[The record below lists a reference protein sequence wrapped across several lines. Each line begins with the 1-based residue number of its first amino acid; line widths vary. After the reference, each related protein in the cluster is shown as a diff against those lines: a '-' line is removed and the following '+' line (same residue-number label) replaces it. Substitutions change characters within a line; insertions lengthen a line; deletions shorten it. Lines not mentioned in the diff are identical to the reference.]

1 MTIKRIK
8 NICIAL
14 CLILLLG
21 AVSVVP
27 AQAASLSVSV
37 GQSRVSVGNEFSV
50 TIRVSDDV
58 AAWTYQV
65 TYSSNLTLVSGKTM
79 PDGSDDEGSPHI
91 NTLLFRANSEG
102 TGTITASCTN
112 GLSDGNRDYSSSDS
126 ASVTIISASSDDG
139 GEPPYHGGGGG
150 SGGGTTAPSKS
161 SNNALASLTVSAGE
175 LAPAFDP
182 TITDYT
188 LSLPLRTN
196 QITFTATPSDSK
208 ATVQGDGEVALRG
221 GENKVAVVVTAEDGS
236 AKTYN
241 ITVKVAREPTVFF
254 SLNGES
260 LGVMQDTDGVTPPA
274 GFSPTTVPYSGEE
287 LPAWTNA
294 AGQMLLY
301 LVNQDTL
308 AAGFY
313 LYDEAEGVQ
322 SPYLPI
328 VCGATTYVYTGVPAE
343 KESIPGLTLCD
354 VEAFGHILKGWKY
367 RDASLQDFCVLYLMD
382 AGGNYGCHTYDSQ
395 SGTLQRFSGA
405 VFTDDGRTMRVPMLY
420 VYIAGGAAA
429 VLLLLVIILAAVC
442 ISRGKKLR
450 LPATEVPVEA
460 PAAPGEQPP
469 AETPAAE
476 EMPTPGEPEQPA
488 EEAPSQPE
496 PQRPEENSPA
506 EPGDEPAVPED
517 EPTPEDPAEEAAAEP
532 AEKPEPA
539 DSPAEETP
547 QPPAPEQSLEDTL
560 RRLPLDK
567 LLRDIHDL

>member
-1 MTIKRIK
+1 MK
-8 NICIAL
+8 NLKKIFIICTVVFA
-14 CLILLLG
+14 LLLCMTQ
-21 AVSVVP
+21 SVF
-27 AQAASLSVSV
+27 AAGISVTA
-37 GQSRVSVGNEFSV
+37 GQSSVKVGNTVAF
-50 TIRVSDDV
+50 TITVPSNTQ
-58 AAWTYQV
+58 AWTYQV
-65 TYSSNLTLVSGKTM
+65 AWSDNLTYVSGDTEPM
-79 PDGSDDEGSPHI
+79 GFEGNSTRNQLI
-91 NTLLFRANSEG
+91 FKANGEG
-102 TGTITASCTN
+102 TGKVWIAGGSYSIDRQPYDASGSATV
-112 GLSDGNRDYSSSDS
+112 SIVS
-126 ASVTIISASSDDG
+126 ASQPSQGYDHGDFDDD
-139 GEPPYHGGGGG
+139 PP
-150 SGGGTTAPSKS
+150 TPSKS

-196 QITFTATPSDSK
+196 KITFTATPSDSK

-328 VCGATTYVYTGVPAE
+328 VCGSTTYVYTGVPAE

-532 AEKPEPA
+532 TEKPEPA

>member
-1 MTIKRIK
+1 MTKYRCTMK
-8 NICIAL
+8 NLKKIFIICTVVFA
-14 CLILLLG
+14 LLLCMTQ
-21 AVSVVP
+21 SVF
-27 AQAASLSVSV
+27 AASISVTA
-37 GQSRVSVGNEFSV
+37 GQSSVKVGNTVAF
-50 TIRVSDDV
+50 TITVPPNTQ
-58 AAWTYQV
+58 AWTYQV
-65 TYSSNLTLVSGKTM
+65 AWSDNLTYVSGDTEPM
-79 PDGSDDEGSPHI
+79 GFEGNSTRNQLI
-91 NTLLFRANSEG
+91 FKANGEG
-102 TGTITASCTN
+102 TGKVWIAGGSYSIDRQPYDASGSATV
-112 GLSDGNRDYSSSDS
+112 SIVS
-126 ASVTIISASSDDG
+126 ASQPSQGYDHGDFDDD
-139 GEPPYHGGGGG
+139 PP
-150 SGGGTTAPSKS
+150 TPSKS

-196 QITFTATPSDSK
+196 KITFTATPSDSK

-328 VCGATTYVYTGVPAE
+328 VYGATTYVYTGVPAE

-367 RDASLQDFCVLYLMD
+367 EDASLQDFCVLYLMD

-476 EMPTPGEPEQPA
+476 EMPTPEEPEQPA

-496 PQRPEENSPA
+496 PQQPEENSPA
-506 EPGDEPAVPED
+506 EPEDEPSVPED
-517 EPTPEDPAEEAAAEP
+517 EPTSEEPAEKAVAEPTEKPESAVSPAEEA
-532 AEKPEPA
+532 
-539 DSPAEETP
+539 P

-560 RRLPLDK
+560 RRLPLED

>member
-1 MTIKRIK
+1 MK
-8 NICIAL
+8 NLKKIFIICTVVFA
-14 CLILLLG
+14 LLLCMTQ
-21 AVSVVP
+21 SVF
-27 AQAASLSVSV
+27 AAGISVTA
-37 GQSRVSVGNEFSV
+37 GQSSVKVGNTVAF
-50 TIRVSDDV
+50 TITVPPNTQ
-58 AAWTYQV
+58 AWTYQV
-65 TYSSNLTLVSGKTM
+65 AWSDNLTYVSGDTEPM
-79 PDGSDDEGSPHI
+79 GFEGNSTRNQLI
-91 NTLLFRANSEG
+91 FKANREG
-102 TGTITASCTN
+102 TGKVWIAGGSYSIDRQPYDASGSATV
-112 GLSDGNRDYSSSDS
+112 SIVS
-126 ASVTIISASSDDG
+126 ASQPSQGYDHGDFDDD
-139 GEPPYHGGGGG
+139 PP
-150 SGGGTTAPSKS
+150 TPSKS

-196 QITFTATPSDSK
+196 KITFTATPSDSK

-328 VCGATTYVYTGVPAE
+328 VYGATTYVYTGVPAE

-367 RDASLQDFCVLYLMD
+367 EDASLQDFCVLYLMD

-450 LPATEVPVEA
+450 LPATEVPAEA

-476 EMPTPGEPEQPA
+476 EMPTPEEPEQPA

-496 PQRPEENSPA
+496 PQQPEENSPA
-506 EPGDEPAVPED
+506 EPEDEPSVPED
-517 EPTPEDPAEEAAAEP
+517 EPTSEEPAEKAAAEPTEKPESAVSPAEEA
-532 AEKPEPA
+532 
-539 DSPAEETP
+539 P

-560 RRLPLDK
+560 RRLPLED

>member
-1 MTIKRIK
+1 MKLLKK
-8 NICIAL
+8 NLVSLAL
-14 CLILLLG
+14 LCAMLFSLLQ
-21 AVSVVP
+21 VSY
-27 AQAASLSVSV
+27 AAGMSVSAGQSTVSV
-37 GQSRVSVGNEFSV
+37 GRTVAF
-50 TIRVSDDV
+50 TITVPAGSE
-58 AAWTYQV
+58 AWTYSV
-65 TYSSNLTLVSGKTM
+65 AYSANLTLESGDLAPMGFTG
-79 PDGSDDEGSPHI
+79 D
-91 NTLLFRANSEG
+91 NRTNQLVFRANDTG
-102 TGTITASCTN
+102 TGSVWISAGSYCVSGEYYDAS
-112 GLSDGNRDYSSSDS
+112 GS
-126 ASVTIISASSDDG
+126 ASVSIVSASEPDDS
-139 GEPPYHGGGGG
+139 EPDY
-150 SGGGTTAPSKS
+150 TPSTPGKS

-175 LAPAFDP
+175 LTPAFDP

-196 QITFTATPSDSK
+196 KITFTATPSDSK

-367 RDASLQDFCVLYLMD
+367 EDASLQDFCVLYLMD

-476 EMPTPGEPEQPA
+476 EMPTPEEPEQPA

-496 PQRPEENSPA
+496 PQQPEENSPA
-506 EPGDEPAVPED
+506 EPEDEPSVPED
-517 EPTPEDPAEEAAAEP
+517 EPTSEEPAEKAAAEPTEKPESAVSPAEEA
-532 AEKPEPA
+532 
-539 DSPAEETP
+539 P

-560 RRLPLDK
+560 RRLPLED

>member
-1 MTIKRIK
+1 MTKYRCTMK
-8 NICIAL
+8 NLKKIFIICTVVFA
-14 CLILLLG
+14 LLLCMTQ
-21 AVSVVP
+21 SVF
-27 AQAASLSVSV
+27 AASISVTA
-37 GQSRVSVGNEFSV
+37 GQSSVKVGNTVAF
-50 TIRVSDDV
+50 TITVPSNTQ
-58 AAWTYQV
+58 AWTYQV
-65 TYSSNLTLVSGKTM
+65 AWSDNLTYVSGDTEPM
-79 PDGSDDEGSPHI
+79 GFEGNSTRNQLI
-91 NTLLFRANSEG
+91 FKANREG
-102 TGTITASCTN
+102 TGKVWIAGGSYSIDRQPYDASGSATV
-112 GLSDGNRDYSSSDS
+112 SIVS
-126 ASVTIISASSDDG
+126 ASQPSQGYDHGDFDDD
-139 GEPPYHGGGGG
+139 PP
-150 SGGGTTAPSKS
+150 TPSKS

-196 QITFTATPSDSK
+196 KITFTATPSDSK

-367 RDASLQDFCVLYLMD
+367 EDASLQDFCVLYLMD

-476 EMPTPGEPEQPA
+476 EMPTPEEPEQPA

-496 PQRPEENSPA
+496 PQQPEENSPA
-506 EPGDEPAVPED
+506 EPEDEPSVPED
-517 EPTPEDPAEEAAAEP
+517 EPTSEEPAEKAAAEP
-532 AEKPEPA
+532 TEKPESA
-539 DSPAEETP
+539 VSPSEEAP

-560 RRLPLDK
+560 RRLPLED

>member
-1 MTIKRIK
+1 MK
-8 NICIAL
+8 NLKKIFIICTVVFA
-14 CLILLLG
+14 LLLCMTQ
-21 AVSVVP
+21 SVF
-27 AQAASLSVSV
+27 AASISVTA
-37 GQSRVSVGNEFSV
+37 GQSSVKVGNTVAF
-50 TIRVSDDV
+50 TITVPSNTQ
-58 AAWTYQV
+58 AWTYQV
-65 TYSSNLTLVSGKTM
+65 AWSDNLTYVSGDTEPM
-79 PDGSDDEGSPHI
+79 GFEGNSTRNQLI
-91 NTLLFRANSEG
+91 FKANGEG
-102 TGTITASCTN
+102 TGKVWIAGGSYSIDRQPYDASGSATV
-112 GLSDGNRDYSSSDS
+112 SIVS
-126 ASVTIISASSDDG
+126 ASQPSQGYDHGDFDDD
-139 GEPPYHGGGGG
+139 PP
-150 SGGGTTAPSKS
+150 TPSKS

-196 QITFTATPSDSK
+196 KITFTATPSDSK
-208 ATVQGDGEVALRG
+208 ATVQGDGEVALQG

-367 RDASLQDFCVLYLMD
+367 EDASLQDFCVLYLMD

-476 EMPTPGEPEQPA
+476 EMPTPEEPEQPA

-496 PQRPEENSPA
+496 PQQPEENSPA
-506 EPGDEPAVPED
+506 EPEDEPSVPED
-517 EPTPEDPAEEAAAEP
+517 EPTSEEPAEKAAAEPTEKPESAVSPAEEA
-532 AEKPEPA
+532 
-539 DSPAEETP
+539 P

-560 RRLPLDK
+560 RRLPLED

>member
-1 MTIKRIK
+1 MKKLKKIFI
-8 NICIAL
+8 ICTVVFA
-14 CLILLLG
+14 LLLCMTQ
-21 AVSVVP
+21 SVF
-27 AQAASLSVSV
+27 AASISVTA
-37 GQSRVSVGNEFSV
+37 GQSSVKVGNTVAF
-50 TIRVSDDV
+50 TITVPSNTQ
-58 AAWTYQV
+58 AWTYQV
-65 TYSSNLTLVSGKTM
+65 AWSDNLTYVSGDTEPM
-79 PDGSDDEGSPHI
+79 GFEGNSTRNQLI
-91 NTLLFRANSEG
+91 FKANGEG
-102 TGTITASCTN
+102 TGKVWIAGGSYSIDRQPYDASGSATV
-112 GLSDGNRDYSSSDS
+112 SIVS
-126 ASVTIISASSDDG
+126 ASQPSQGYDHGDFDDD
-139 GEPPYHGGGGG
+139 PP
-150 SGGGTTAPSKS
+150 TPSKS

-196 QITFTATPSDSK
+196 KITFTATPSDSK

-328 VCGATTYVYTGVPAE
+328 VYGATTYVYTGVPAE

-367 RDASLQDFCVLYLMD
+367 EDASLQDFCVLYLMD

-476 EMPTPGEPEQPA
+476 EMPTPEEPEQPA

-496 PQRPEENSPA
+496 PQQPEENSPA
-506 EPGDEPAVPED
+506 EPEDEPSVPED
-517 EPTPEDPAEEAAAEP
+517 EPTSEEPAEKAAAEPTEKPESAVSPAEEA
-532 AEKPEPA
+532 
-539 DSPAEETP
+539 P

-560 RRLPLDK
+560 RRLPLED

>member
-1 MTIKRIK
+1 MTKYRCTMK
-8 NICIAL
+8 NLKKIFIICTVVFA
-14 CLILLLG
+14 LLLCMTQ
-21 AVSVVP
+21 SVF
-27 AQAASLSVSV
+27 AASISVTA
-37 GQSRVSVGNEFSV
+37 GQSSVKVGNTVAF
-50 TIRVSDDV
+50 TITVPSNTQ
-58 AAWTYQV
+58 AWTYQV
-65 TYSSNLTLVSGKTM
+65 AWSDNLTYVSGDTEPM
-79 PDGSDDEGSPHI
+79 GFEGNSTRNQLI
-91 NTLLFRANSEG
+91 FKANGEG
-102 TGTITASCTN
+102 TGKVWIAGGSYSIDRQPYDASGSATV
-112 GLSDGNRDYSSSDS
+112 SIVS
-126 ASVTIISASSDDG
+126 ASQPSQGYDHGDFDDD
-139 GEPPYHGGGGG
+139 PP
-150 SGGGTTAPSKS
+150 TPSKS

-182 TITDYT
+182 AITDYT

-196 QITFTATPSDSK
+196 KITFTATPSDSK

-313 LYDEAEGVQ
+313 LYDEVEGVQ

-328 VCGATTYVYTGVPAE
+328 VYGATTYVYTGVPAE

-367 RDASLQDFCVLYLMD
+367 EDASLQDFCVLYLMD

-420 VYIAGGAAA
+420 VYIAGGSAA

-476 EMPTPGEPEQPA
+476 EMPTPEEPEQPA

-496 PQRPEENSPA
+496 PQQPEENSPA
-506 EPGDEPAVPED
+506 EPEDEPSVPED
-517 EPTPEDPAEEAAAEP
+517 EPTSEEPAEKAAAEPTEKPESAVSPAEEA
-532 AEKPEPA
+532 
-539 DSPAEETP
+539 P

-560 RRLPLDK
+560 RRLPLED

>member
-1 MTIKRIK
+1 MK
-8 NICIAL
+8 NLKKIFIICTVVFA
-14 CLILLLG
+14 LLLCMTQ
-21 AVSVVP
+21 SVF
-27 AQAASLSVSV
+27 AAGISVTA
-37 GQSRVSVGNEFSV
+37 GQSSVKVGNTVAF
-50 TIRVSDDV
+50 TITVPPNTQ
-58 AAWTYQV
+58 AWTYQV
-65 TYSSNLTLVSGKTM
+65 AWSDNLTYVSGDTEPM
-79 PDGSDDEGSPHI
+79 GFEGNSTRNQLI
-91 NTLLFRANSEG
+91 FKANGEG
-102 TGTITASCTN
+102 TGKVWIAGGSYSIDRQPYDASGSATV
-112 GLSDGNRDYSSSDS
+112 SIVS
-126 ASVTIISASSDDG
+126 ASQPSQGYDHGDFDDD
-139 GEPPYHGGGGG
+139 PP
-150 SGGGTTAPSKS
+150 TPSKS

-196 QITFTATPSDSK
+196 KITFTATPSDSK

-328 VCGATTYVYTGVPAE
+328 VYGATTYVYTGVPAE

-367 RDASLQDFCVLYLMD
+367 QDASLQDFCVLYLMD

-476 EMPTPGEPEQPA
+476 EMPTPEEPEQPA
-488 EEAPSQPE
+488 EEARSQPE

-532 AEKPEPA
+532 TEKPEPA

>member
-1 MTIKRIK
+1 MK
-8 NICIAL
+8 NLKKIFIICTVVFA
-14 CLILLLG
+14 LLLCMTQ
-21 AVSVVP
+21 SVF
-27 AQAASLSVSV
+27 AASISVTA
-37 GQSRVSVGNEFSV
+37 GQSSVKVGNTVAF
-50 TIRVSDDV
+50 TITVPSNTQ
-58 AAWTYQV
+58 AWTYQV
-65 TYSSNLTLVSGKTM
+65 AWSDNLTYVSGDTEPM
-79 PDGSDDEGSPHI
+79 GFEGNSTRNQLI
-91 NTLLFRANSEG
+91 FKANGEG
-102 TGTITASCTN
+102 TGKVWIAGGSYSIDRQPYDASGSATV
-112 GLSDGNRDYSSSDS
+112 SIVS
-126 ASVTIISASSDDG
+126 ASQPSQGYDHGDFDDD
-139 GEPPYHGGGGG
+139 PP
-150 SGGGTTAPSKS
+150 TPSKS

-175 LAPAFDP
+175 LTPAFDP

-196 QITFTATPSDSK
+196 KITFTATPSDSK

-313 LYDEAEGVQ
+313 LYDEAKGVQ

-328 VCGATTYVYTGVPAE
+328 VYGATTYVYTGVPAE

-367 RDASLQDFCVLYLMD
+367 EDASLQDFCVLYLMD

-450 LPATEVPVEA
+450 LPATEVPAEA

-476 EMPTPGEPEQPA
+476 EMPTPEEPEQPA

-496 PQRPEENSPA
+496 PQQPEENSPA
-506 EPGDEPAVPED
+506 EPEDEPSVPED
-517 EPTPEDPAEEAAAEP
+517 EPTSEEPAEKAAAEPTEKPESAVSPAEEA
-532 AEKPEPA
+532 
-539 DSPAEETP
+539 P

-560 RRLPLDK
+560 RRLPLED

>member
-1 MTIKRIK
+1 MK
-8 NICIAL
+8 NLKKIFIICTVVFA
-14 CLILLLG
+14 LLLCMTQ
-21 AVSVVP
+21 SVF
-27 AQAASLSVSV
+27 AASISVTA
-37 GQSRVSVGNEFSV
+37 GQSSVKVGNTVAF
-50 TIRVSDDV
+50 TITVPSNTQ
-58 AAWTYQV
+58 AWTYQV
-65 TYSSNLTLVSGKTM
+65 AWSDNLTYVSGDTEPM
-79 PDGSDDEGSPHI
+79 GFEGNSTRNQLI
-91 NTLLFRANSEG
+91 FKANGEG
-102 TGTITASCTN
+102 TGKVWIAGGSYSIDRQPYDASGSATV
-112 GLSDGNRDYSSSDS
+112 SIVS
-126 ASVTIISASSDDG
+126 ASQPSQGYDHGDFDDD
-139 GEPPYHGGGGG
+139 PP
-150 SGGGTTAPSKS
+150 TPSKS

-196 QITFTATPSDSK
+196 KITFTATPSDSK

-328 VCGATTYVYTGVPAE
+328 VYGATTYVYTGVPAE

-367 RDASLQDFCVLYLMD
+367 EDASLQDFCVLYLMD

-450 LPATEVPVEA
+450 LPGTEVPVEA

-476 EMPTPGEPEQPA
+476 EMPTPEEPEQPA

-496 PQRPEENSPA
+496 PQQPEENSPA
-506 EPGDEPAVPED
+506 EPEDEPSVPED
-517 EPTPEDPAEEAAAEP
+517 EPTSEEPAEKAAAEPTEKPESAVSPAEEA
-532 AEKPEPA
+532 
-539 DSPAEETP
+539 P

-560 RRLPLDK
+560 RRLPLED

>member
-1 MTIKRIK
+1 MKNVKRAVLGLVTV
-8 NICIAL
+8 CAMLL
-14 CLILLLG
+14 CMAQTCMAAGI
-21 AVSVVP
+21 SVT
-27 AQAASLSVSV
+27 AGQSTVSV
-37 GQSRVSVGNEFSV
+37 GRTV
-50 TIRVSDDV
+50 TITITVPSNAEVWLYNVD
-58 AAWTYQV
+58 
-65 TYSSNLTLVSGKTM
+65 YSSNLTWVSGQTTMVEGYSFDTKTRV
-79 PDGSDDEGSPHI
+79 
-91 NTLLFRANSEG
+91 NQLVFRANDTG
-102 TGTITASCTN
+102 TGTVRISEGSYAIDGTNYDAS
-112 GLSDGNRDYSSSDS
+112 GSVSVKIVS
-126 ASVTIISASSDDG
+126 ASTPDDS
-139 GEPPYHGGGGG
+139 EPDY
-150 SGGGTTAPSKS
+150 TPSTPGKS

-196 QITFTATPSDSK
+196 KITFTATPSDSK
-208 ATVQGDGEVALRG
+208 ATVQGDGEVALQG

-301 LVNQDTL
+301 LVNQNTL

-382 AGGNYGCHTYDSQ
+382 ADGNYGCHTYDSQ

-405 VFTDDGRTMRVPMLY
+405 VFTDDGRTMRVPILY

-532 AEKPEPA
+532 TEKPEPA

>member
-1 MTIKRIK
+1 MTQ
-8 NICIAL
+8 
-14 CLILLLG
+14 
-21 AVSVVP
+21 SVF
-27 AQAASLSVSV
+27 AAGISVTA
-37 GQSRVSVGNEFSV
+37 GQSSVKVGNTVAF
-50 TIRVSDDV
+50 TITVPSNTQ
-58 AAWTYQV
+58 AWTYQV
-65 TYSSNLTLVSGKTM
+65 AWSDNLTYISGDTEPM
-79 PDGSDDEGSPHI
+79 GFEGKNSTRNQLI
-91 NTLLFRANSEG
+91 FKANGEG
-102 TGTITASCTN
+102 TGKVWIAGGSYSIDLQPYDASGSATVTIV
-112 GLSDGNRDYSSSDS
+112 S
-126 ASVTIISASSDDG
+126 ASQPSQGYDHGDFDDD
-139 GEPPYHGGGGG
+139 PP
-150 SGGGTTAPSKS
+150 TPSKS

-182 TITDYT
+182 AITDYT

-367 RDASLQDFCVLYLMD
+367 EDASLQDFCVLYLMD

-420 VYIAGGAAA
+420 VYIAGGSAA

-450 LPATEVPVEA
+450 LPATEVPAEA

-496 PQRPEENSPA
+496 PQQPEDNSPA
-506 EPGDEPAVPED
+506 EPEEEPSVPED
-517 EPTPEDPAEEAAAEP
+517 EPTSEEPAEKAAAEPTDKPESAVSPAEEA
-532 AEKPEPA
+532 
-539 DSPAEETP
+539 P

-560 RRLPLDK
+560 RRLPLED

>member
-1 MTIKRIK
+1 MK
-8 NICIAL
+8 NLKKIFIICTVVFA
-14 CLILLLG
+14 LLLCMTQ
-21 AVSVVP
+21 SVF
-27 AQAASLSVSV
+27 AASISVTA
-37 GQSRVSVGNEFSV
+37 GQSSVKVGNTVAF
-50 TIRVSDDV
+50 TITVPSNTQ
-58 AAWTYQV
+58 AWTYQV
-65 TYSSNLTLVSGKTM
+65 AWSDNLTYVSGDTEPM
-79 PDGSDDEGSPHI
+79 GFEGNSTRNQLI
-91 NTLLFRANSEG
+91 FKANREG
-102 TGTITASCTN
+102 TGKVWIAGGSYSIDRQPYDASGSATV
-112 GLSDGNRDYSSSDS
+112 SIVS
-126 ASVTIISASSDDG
+126 ASQPSQGYDHGDFDDD
-139 GEPPYHGGGGG
+139 PP
-150 SGGGTTAPSKS
+150 TPSKS

-175 LAPAFDP
+175 LTPAFDP

-196 QITFTATPSDSK
+196 QITFTAAPSDSK
-208 ATVQGDGEVALRG
+208 ATVQGDGEVALQG

-328 VCGATTYVYTGVPAE
+328 VYGATTYVYTGVPAE

-367 RDASLQDFCVLYLMD
+367 EDASLQDFCVLYLMD

-496 PQRPEENSPA
+496 PQQPEENSPA
-506 EPGDEPAVPED
+506 EPEDEPSVPED
-517 EPTPEDPAEEAAAEP
+517 EPTSEEPAEKAAAEPTEKPESAVSPAEEA
-532 AEKPEPA
+532 
-539 DSPAEETP
+539 P

-560 RRLPLDK
+560 RRLPLED

>member
-1 MTIKRIK
+1 MK
-8 NICIAL
+8 NLKKIFIICTVVFA
-14 CLILLLG
+14 LLLCMTQ
-21 AVSVVP
+21 SVF
-27 AQAASLSVSV
+27 AAGISVTA
-37 GQSRVSVGNEFSV
+37 GQSSVKVGNTVAF
-50 TIRVSDDV
+50 TITVPPNTQ
-58 AAWTYQV
+58 AWTYQV
-65 TYSSNLTLVSGKTM
+65 AWSDNLTYVSGDTEPM
-79 PDGSDDEGSPHI
+79 GFEGNSTRNQLI
-91 NTLLFRANSEG
+91 FKANGEG
-102 TGTITASCTN
+102 TGKVWIAGGSYSIDRQPYDASGSATV
-112 GLSDGNRDYSSSDS
+112 SIVS
-126 ASVTIISASSDDG
+126 ASQPSQGYDHGDFDDD
-139 GEPPYHGGGGG
+139 PP
-150 SGGGTTAPSKS
+150 TPSKS

-196 QITFTATPSDSK
+196 KITFTATPSDSK

-236 AKTYN
+236 AKTYS

-328 VCGATTYVYTGVPAE
+328 VYGATTYVYTGVPAE

-367 RDASLQDFCVLYLMD
+367 EDASLQDFCVLYLMD

-476 EMPTPGEPEQPA
+476 EMPTPEEPEQPA

-496 PQRPEENSPA
+496 PQQPEENSPA
-506 EPGDEPAVPED
+506 EPEDEPSVPED
-517 EPTPEDPAEEAAAEP
+517 EPTSEEPAEKAAAEPTEKPESAVSPAEEA
-532 AEKPEPA
+532 
-539 DSPAEETP
+539 P
-547 QPPAPEQSLEDTL
+547 QPPAPEHSLEDTL
-560 RRLPLDK
+560 RRLPLED

>member
-1 MTIKRIK
+1 MKKLKKIFI
-8 NICIAL
+8 ICTVVFA
-14 CLILLLG
+14 LLLCMTQ
-21 AVSVVP
+21 SVF
-27 AQAASLSVSV
+27 AAGISVTA
-37 GQSRVSVGNEFSV
+37 GQSSVKVGNTVAF
-50 TIRVSDDV
+50 TITVPSNTQ
-58 AAWTYQV
+58 AWTYQV
-65 TYSSNLTLVSGKTM
+65 AWSDNLTYVSGDTEPM
-79 PDGSDDEGSPHI
+79 GFEGNSTRNQLI
-91 NTLLFRANSEG
+91 FKANGEG
-102 TGTITASCTN
+102 TGKVWIAGGSYSIDRQPYDASGSATV
-112 GLSDGNRDYSSSDS
+112 SIVS
-126 ASVTIISASSDDG
+126 ASQPSQGYDHGDFDDD
-139 GEPPYHGGGGG
+139 PP
-150 SGGGTTAPSKS
+150 TPSKS

-182 TITDYT
+182 AITDYT

-196 QITFTATPSDSK
+196 KITFTATPSDSK

-328 VCGATTYVYTGVPAE
+328 VYGATTYVYTGVPAE

-476 EMPTPGEPEQPA
+476 EPPTPGEPEQPA

-496 PQRPEENSPA
+496 PQQPEENSPA
-506 EPGDEPAVPED
+506 EPEDEPSVPED
-517 EPTPEDPAEEAAAEP
+517 EPTSEEPAEKAAAEP
-532 AEKPEPA
+532 TEKPESA
-539 DSPAEETP
+539 VSPAEETP

-560 RRLPLDK
+560 RRLPLED

>member
-1 MTIKRIK
+1 MK
-8 NICIAL
+8 NLKKIFIICTVVFA
-14 CLILLLG
+14 LLLCMTQ
-21 AVSVVP
+21 SVF
-27 AQAASLSVSV
+27 AASISVTA
-37 GQSRVSVGNEFSV
+37 GQSSVKVGNTVAF
-50 TIRVSDDV
+50 TITVPSNTQ
-58 AAWTYQV
+58 AWTYQV
-65 TYSSNLTLVSGKTM
+65 AWSDNLTYVSGDTEPM
-79 PDGSDDEGSPHI
+79 GFEGNSTRNQLI
-91 NTLLFRANSEG
+91 FKANGEG
-102 TGTITASCTN
+102 TGKVWIAGGSYSIDRQPYDASGSATV
-112 GLSDGNRDYSSSDS
+112 SIVS
-126 ASVTIISASSDDG
+126 ASQPSQGYDHGDFDDD
-139 GEPPYHGGGGG
+139 PP
-150 SGGGTTAPSKS
+150 TPSKS

-196 QITFTATPSDSK
+196 KITFTATPSDSK

-328 VCGATTYVYTGVPAE
+328 VYGATTYVYTGVPAE

-367 RDASLQDFCVLYLMD
+367 QDASLQDFCVLYLMD

-450 LPATEVPVEA
+450 LPATEVPAEA

-476 EMPTPGEPEQPA
+476 KMPTPEEPEQPA

-496 PQRPEENSPA
+496 PQQPEENSPA
-506 EPGDEPAVPED
+506 EPEDEPSVPED
-517 EPTPEDPAEEAAAEP
+517 EPTSEEPAEKAAAEPTEKPESAVSPAEEA
-532 AEKPEPA
+532 
-539 DSPAEETP
+539 P

-560 RRLPLDK
+560 RRLPLED

>member
-1 MTIKRIK
+1 MK
-8 NICIAL
+8 NLKKIFIICTVVFA
-14 CLILLLG
+14 LLLCMTQ
-21 AVSVVP
+21 SVF
-27 AQAASLSVSV
+27 AAGISVTA
-37 GQSRVSVGNEFSV
+37 GQSSVKVGNTVAF
-50 TIRVSDDV
+50 TITVPSNTQAWAYKVDWSD
-58 AAWTYQV
+58 
-65 TYSSNLTLVSGKTM
+65 NLTYVSGDTEPM
-79 PDGSDDEGSPHI
+79 GFEGNSTRNQLI
-91 NTLLFRANSEG
+91 FKANGEG
-102 TGTITASCTN
+102 TGKVWIAGGSYSIDRQPYDASGSATV
-112 GLSDGNRDYSSSDS
+112 SIVS
-126 ASVTIISASSDDG
+126 ASQPSQGYDHGDFDDD
-139 GEPPYHGGGGG
+139 PP
-150 SGGGTTAPSKS
+150 TPSKS

-196 QITFTATPSDSK
+196 KITFTATPSDSK

-328 VCGATTYVYTGVPAE
+328 VYGATTYVYTGVPAE

-367 RDASLQDFCVLYLMD
+367 QDASLQDFCVLYLMD

-450 LPATEVPVEA
+450 LPATEVPAEA

-476 EMPTPGEPEQPA
+476 EMPTPEEPEQPA

-496 PQRPEENSPA
+496 PQQPEENSPA
-506 EPGDEPAVPED
+506 EPEDEPSVPED
-517 EPTPEDPAEEAAAEP
+517 EPTSEEPAEKAAAEPTEKPESAVSPAEEA
-532 AEKPEPA
+532 
-539 DSPAEETP
+539 P

-560 RRLPLDK
+560 RRLPLED

>member
-1 MTIKRIK
+1 MK
-8 NICIAL
+8 NLKKIFIICTVVFA
-14 CLILLLG
+14 LLLCMTQ
-21 AVSVVP
+21 SVF
-27 AQAASLSVSV
+27 AAGISVTA
-37 GQSRVSVGNEFSV
+37 GQSSVKVGNTVAF
-50 TIRVSDDV
+50 TITVPSNTQ
-58 AAWTYQV
+58 AWTYQV
-65 TYSSNLTLVSGKTM
+65 AWSDNLTYVSGDTEPM
-79 PDGSDDEGSPHI
+79 GFEGNSTRNQLI
-91 NTLLFRANSEG
+91 FKANREG
-102 TGTITASCTN
+102 TGKVWIAGGSYSIDRQPYDASGSATV
-112 GLSDGNRDYSSSDS
+112 SIVS
-126 ASVTIISASSDDG
+126 ASQPSQGYDHGDFDDD
-139 GEPPYHGGGGG
+139 PP
-150 SGGGTTAPSKS
+150 TPSKS

-196 QITFTATPSDSK
+196 KITFTATPSDSK

-328 VCGATTYVYTGVPAE
+328 VYGATTYVYTGVPAE

-367 RDASLQDFCVLYLMD
+367 EDASLQDFCVLYLMD

-450 LPATEVPVEA
+450 LPATEVPAEA

-476 EMPTPGEPEQPA
+476 EMPTPEEPEQPA

-496 PQRPEENSPA
+496 PQQPEENSPA
-506 EPGDEPAVPED
+506 EPEDEPSVPED
-517 EPTPEDPAEEAAAEP
+517 EPTSEEPAEKAAAEPTEKPESAVSPAEEA
-532 AEKPEPA
+532 
-539 DSPAEETP
+539 P

>member
-1 MTIKRIK
+1 MK
-8 NICIAL
+8 NLKKIFIICTVVFA
-14 CLILLLG
+14 LLLCMTQ
-21 AVSVVP
+21 SVF
-27 AQAASLSVSV
+27 AAGISVTA
-37 GQSRVSVGNEFSV
+37 GQSSVKVGNKVAF
-50 TIRVSDDV
+50 TITVPSNTQ
-58 AAWTYQV
+58 AWTYQV
-65 TYSSNLTLVSGKTM
+65 AWSDNLTYVSGDTEPM
-79 PDGSDDEGSPHI
+79 GFEGNSTRNQLI
-91 NTLLFRANSEG
+91 FEANGEG
-102 TGTITASCTN
+102 TGKVWIAGGSYSIDRQPYDASGSATV
-112 GLSDGNRDYSSSDS
+112 SIVS
-126 ASVTIISASSDDG
+126 ASQPSQGYDHGDFDDD
-139 GEPPYHGGGGG
+139 PP
-150 SGGGTTAPSKS
+150 TPSKS

-196 QITFTATPSDSK
+196 KITFTATPSDSK

-367 RDASLQDFCVLYLMD
+367 EDASLQDFCVLYLMD

-450 LPATEVPVEA
+450 LPATEVPAEA

-476 EMPTPGEPEQPA
+476 EMPTPEEPEQPA

-496 PQRPEENSPA
+496 PQQPEENSPA
-506 EPGDEPAVPED
+506 EPEDEPSVPED
-517 EPTPEDPAEEAAAEP
+517 EPTSEEPAEKAAAEPTEKPESAVSPAEEA
-532 AEKPEPA
+532 
-539 DSPAEETP
+539 P

-560 RRLPLDK
+560 RRLPLED

>member
-1 MTIKRIK
+1 MK
-8 NICIAL
+8 NLKKIFIICTVVFA
-14 CLILLLG
+14 LLLCMTQ
-21 AVSVVP
+21 SVF
-27 AQAASLSVSV
+27 AASISVTA
-37 GQSRVSVGNEFSV
+37 GQSSVKVGNTVAF
-50 TIRVSDDV
+50 TITVPPNTQ
-58 AAWTYQV
+58 AWTYQV
-65 TYSSNLTLVSGKTM
+65 AWSDNLTYVSGDTEPM
-79 PDGSDDEGSPHI
+79 GFEGNSTRNQLI
-91 NTLLFRANSEG
+91 FKANGEG
-102 TGTITASCTN
+102 TGKVWIAGGSYSIDRQPYDASGSATV
-112 GLSDGNRDYSSSDS
+112 SIVS
-126 ASVTIISASSDDG
+126 ASQPSQGYDHGDFDDD
-139 GEPPYHGGGGG
+139 PP
-150 SGGGTTAPSKS
+150 TPSKS

-196 QITFTATPSDSK
+196 KITFTATPSDSK
-208 ATVQGDGEVALRG
+208 ATVQGDGEVALQG

-328 VCGATTYVYTGVPAE
+328 VYGATTYVYTGVPAE

-367 RDASLQDFCVLYLMD
+367 EDASLQDFCVLYLMD

-450 LPATEVPVEA
+450 LPATEVPAEA

-476 EMPTPGEPEQPA
+476 EMPTPEEPEQPA

-496 PQRPEENSPA
+496 PQQPEENSPA
-506 EPGDEPAVPED
+506 EPEDEPSVPED
-517 EPTPEDPAEEAAAEP
+517 EPTSEEPAEKAAAEPTEKPESAVSPAEEA
-532 AEKPEPA
+532 
-539 DSPAEETP
+539 P

-560 RRLPLDK
+560 RRLPLED

>member
-1 MTIKRIK
+1 MK
-8 NICIAL
+8 NLKKIFIICTVVFA
-14 CLILLLG
+14 LLLCMTQ
-21 AVSVVP
+21 SVF
-27 AQAASLSVSV
+27 AAGISVTA
-37 GQSRVSVGNEFSV
+37 GQSSVKVGNTVAF
-50 TIRVSDDV
+50 TITVPPNTQ
-58 AAWTYQV
+58 AWTYQV
-65 TYSSNLTLVSGKTM
+65 AWSDSLTYVSGDTEPM
-79 PDGSDDEGSPHI
+79 GFEGNSTRNQLI
-91 NTLLFRANSEG
+91 FKANGEG
-102 TGTITASCTN
+102 TGKVWIAGGSYSIDFQPYDASGSATV
-112 GLSDGNRDYSSSDS
+112 SIVS
-126 ASVTIISASSDDG
+126 ASQPSQGYDHGDFDDD
-139 GEPPYHGGGGG
+139 PP
-150 SGGGTTAPSKS
+150 TPSKS

-196 QITFTATPSDSK
+196 KITFTATPSDSK
-208 ATVQGDGEVALRG
+208 ATVQGDGEVALRS

-328 VCGATTYVYTGVPAE
+328 VYGATTYVYTGVPAE

-367 RDASLQDFCVLYLMD
+367 EDASLQDFCVLYLMD

-450 LPATEVPVEA
+450 LPATEVPAEA

-476 EMPTPGEPEQPA
+476 EMPTPEEPEQPA

-496 PQRPEENSPA
+496 PQQPEENSPA
-506 EPGDEPAVPED
+506 EPEDEPSVPED
-517 EPTPEDPAEEAAAEP
+517 EPTSEEPAEKAAAEPTEKPESAVSPAEEA
-532 AEKPEPA
+532 
-539 DSPAEETP
+539 P

>member
-1 MTIKRIK
+1 MK
-8 NICIAL
+8 NLKKIFIICTVVFA
-14 CLILLLG
+14 LLLCMTQ
-21 AVSVVP
+21 SVF
-27 AQAASLSVSV
+27 AASISVTA
-37 GQSRVSVGNEFSV
+37 GQSSVKVGNTVAF
-50 TIRVSDDV
+50 TITVPSTTQ
-58 AAWTYQV
+58 AWTYQV
-65 TYSSNLTLVSGKTM
+65 AWSDNLTYVSGDTEPM
-79 PDGSDDEGSPHI
+79 GFEGNSTRNQLI
-91 NTLLFRANSEG
+91 FKANGEG
-102 TGTITASCTN
+102 TGKVWIAGGSYSIDRQPYDASGSATV
-112 GLSDGNRDYSSSDS
+112 SIVS
-126 ASVTIISASSDDG
+126 ASQPSQGYDHGDFDDD
-139 GEPPYHGGGGG
+139 PP
-150 SGGGTTAPSKS
+150 TPSKS

-196 QITFTATPSDSK
+196 KITFTATPSDSK

-328 VCGATTYVYTGVPAE
+328 VYGATTYVYTGVPAE

-450 LPATEVPVEA
+450 LPATEVPAEA

-476 EMPTPGEPEQPA
+476 EMPTPEEPEQPA

-496 PQRPEENSPA
+496 PQQPEENSPA
-506 EPGDEPAVPED
+506 EPEDEPSVPED
-517 EPTPEDPAEEAAAEP
+517 EPTSEEPAEKAAAEPTEKPESAVSPAEEA
-532 AEKPEPA
+532 
-539 DSPAEETP
+539 P

-560 RRLPLDK
+560 RRLPLED

>member
-1 MTIKRIK
+1 MK
-8 NICIAL
+8 NLKKIFIICTVVFA
-14 CLILLLG
+14 LLLCMTQ
-21 AVSVVP
+21 SVF
-27 AQAASLSVSV
+27 AASISVTA
-37 GQSRVSVGNEFSV
+37 GQSSVKVGNTVAF
-50 TIRVSDDV
+50 TITVPSNTQ
-58 AAWTYQV
+58 AWTYQV
-65 TYSSNLTLVSGKTM
+65 AWSDNLTYVSGDTEPM
-79 PDGSDDEGSPHI
+79 GFEGNSTRNQLI
-91 NTLLFRANSEG
+91 FKANGEG
-102 TGTITASCTN
+102 TGKVWIAGGSYSIDRQPYDASGSATV
-112 GLSDGNRDYSSSDS
+112 SIVS
-126 ASVTIISASSDDG
+126 ASQPSQGYDHGDFDDD
-139 GEPPYHGGGGG
+139 PP
-150 SGGGTTAPSKS
+150 TPSKS

-175 LAPAFDP
+175 LTPAFDP

-196 QITFTATPSDSK
+196 KITFTATPSDSK

-328 VCGATTYVYTGVPAE
+328 VYGATTYVYTGVPAE

-367 RDASLQDFCVLYLMD
+367 QDASLQDFCVLYLMD

-476 EMPTPGEPEQPA
+476 EMPTPEEPEQPA

-496 PQRPEENSPA
+496 PQQPEENSPA
-506 EPGDEPAVPED
+506 EPEDEPSVPED
-517 EPTPEDPAEEAAAEP
+517 EPTSEDPAEEAAAEP

-560 RRLPLDK
+560 RRLPLED

>member
-1 MTIKRIK
+1 MTKYRCTMK
-8 NICIAL
+8 NLKKIFIICTVVFA
-14 CLILLLG
+14 LLLCMTQ
-21 AVSVVP
+21 SVF
-27 AQAASLSVSV
+27 AASISVTA
-37 GQSRVSVGNEFSV
+37 GQSSVKVGNTVAF
-50 TIRVSDDV
+50 TITVPSNTQ
-58 AAWTYQV
+58 AWTYQV
-65 TYSSNLTLVSGKTM
+65 AWSDNLTYVSGDTEPM
-79 PDGSDDEGSPHI
+79 GFEGNSTRNQLI
-91 NTLLFRANSEG
+91 FKANGEG
-102 TGTITASCTN
+102 TGKVWIAGGSYSIDRQPYDASGSATV
-112 GLSDGNRDYSSSDS
+112 SIVS
-126 ASVTIISASSDDG
+126 ASQPSQGYDHGDFDDD
-139 GEPPYHGGGGG
+139 PP
-150 SGGGTTAPSKS
+150 TPSKS

-196 QITFTATPSDSK
+196 KITFTATPSDSK

-328 VCGATTYVYTGVPAE
+328 VYGATTYVYTGVPAE

-367 RDASLQDFCVLYLMD
+367 EDASLQDFCVLYLMD

-450 LPATEVPVEA
+450 LPATEVPAEA

-476 EMPTPGEPEQPA
+476 EMPTPEEPEQPA

-496 PQRPEENSPA
+496 PQQPEENSPA
-506 EPGDEPAVPED
+506 EPEDEPSVPED
-517 EPTPEDPAEEAAAEP
+517 EPTSEEPAEKAAAEPTEKPESAVSPAEEA
-532 AEKPEPA
+532 
-539 DSPAEETP
+539 P
-547 QPPAPEQSLEDTL
+547 QPPAPEHSLEDTL
-560 RRLPLDK
+560 RRLPLED

>member
-1 MTIKRIK
+1 MK
-8 NICIAL
+8 NLKKIFIICTVVFA
-14 CLILLLG
+14 LLLCMTQ
-21 AVSVVP
+21 SVF
-27 AQAASLSVSV
+27 AAGISVTA
-37 GQSRVSVGNEFSV
+37 GQSSVKVGNTVAF
-50 TIRVSDDV
+50 TITVPSNTQ
-58 AAWTYQV
+58 AWTYQV
-65 TYSSNLTLVSGKTM
+65 AWSDNLTYVSGDTEPM
-79 PDGSDDEGSPHI
+79 GFEGNSTRNQLI
-91 NTLLFRANSEG
+91 FKANGEG
-102 TGTITASCTN
+102 TGKVWIAGGSYSIDRQPYDASGSATV
-112 GLSDGNRDYSSSDS
+112 SIVS
-126 ASVTIISASSDDG
+126 ASQPSQGYDHGDFDDD
-139 GEPPYHGGGGG
+139 PP
-150 SGGGTTAPSKS
+150 TPSKS
-161 SNNALASLTVSAGE
+161 SNNALSALTVSAGE

-196 QITFTATPSDSK
+196 KITFTATPSDSK

-328 VCGATTYVYTGVPAE
+328 VYGATTYVYTGVPAE

-367 RDASLQDFCVLYLMD
+367 EDASLQDFCVLYLMD

-476 EMPTPGEPEQPA
+476 EMPTPEEPEQPA

-496 PQRPEENSPA
+496 PQQLEENSPA
-506 EPGDEPAVPED
+506 EPEDEPSVPED
-517 EPTPEDPAEEAAAEP
+517 KPTSEEPAEKAAAEP
-532 AEKPEPA
+532 TEKPESA
-539 DSPAEETP
+539 VSPAEESP
-547 QPPAPEQSLEDTL
+547 QPPAPEHSLEDTL
-560 RRLPLDK
+560 RRLPLED

>member
-1 MTIKRIK
+1 MKLLK
-8 NICIAL
+8 KYFVSLAL
-14 CLILLLG
+14 LCAMLL
-21 AVSVVP
+21 ATVQVSH
-27 AQAASLSVSV
+27 AASFSVSAGQSTVSV
-37 GQSRVSVGNEFSV
+37 GRTVAF
-50 TIRVSDDV
+50 TITVPAGCKV
-58 AAWTYQV
+58 WTYSV
-65 TYSSNLTLVSGKTM
+65 AYSANLTWESGDLDPMGFEGENRVNQLV
-79 PDGSDDEGSPHI
+79 
-91 NTLLFRANSEG
+91 FRANDTG
-102 TGTITASCTN
+102 TGTVWISK
-112 GLSDGNRDYSSSDS
+112 GSFSMDGNGNETPSGS
-126 ASVTIISASSDDG
+126 ASVSIVSASEPDDS
-139 GEPPYHGGGGG
+139 EPDYTPSTPGK
-150 SGGGTTAPSKS
+150 SG
-161 SNNALASLTVSAGE
+161 NNALASLTVSAGE
-175 LAPAFDP
+175 LTPAFDP

-208 ATVQGDGEVALRG
+208 ATVQGDGEVALQG
-221 GENKVAVVVTAEDGS
+221 GENKVAVVVTAEDSS

-382 AGGNYGCHTYDSQ
+382 ADGNYGCHTYDSQ

-405 VFTDDGRTMRVPMLY
+405 VFTDDGRTMRVPILY

-450 LPATEVPVEA
+450 LPATEVPAEA

-476 EMPTPGEPEQPA
+476 EMPTPEEPEQPA

-496 PQRPEENSPA
+496 PQQPEENSPA
-506 EPGDEPAVPED
+506 EPEDEPSVPED
-517 EPTPEDPAEEAAAEP
+517 GPTSEEPAEKAAAEPTEKPESAVSPAEEA
-532 AEKPEPA
+532 
-539 DSPAEETP
+539 P
-547 QPPAPEQSLEDTL
+547 QPPAPEHSLEDTL
-560 RRLPLDK
+560 RRLPLED

>member
-1 MTIKRIK
+1 MK
-8 NICIAL
+8 NLKKIFIICTVVFA
-14 CLILLLG
+14 LLLCMTQ
-21 AVSVVP
+21 SVF
-27 AQAASLSVSV
+27 AAGISVTA
-37 GQSRVSVGNEFSV
+37 GQSSVKVGNTVAF
-50 TIRVSDDV
+50 TITVPSNTQ
-58 AAWTYQV
+58 AWTYQV
-65 TYSSNLTLVSGKTM
+65 AWSDNLTYVSGDTEPM
-79 PDGSDDEGSPHI
+79 GFEGNSTRNQLI
-91 NTLLFRANSEG
+91 FKANGEG
-102 TGTITASCTN
+102 TGKVWIAGGSYSIDRQPYDASGSATV
-112 GLSDGNRDYSSSDS
+112 SIVS
-126 ASVTIISASSDDG
+126 ASQPSQGYDHGDFDDD
-139 GEPPYHGGGGG
+139 PP
-150 SGGGTTAPSKS
+150 TPSKS

-196 QITFTATPSDSK
+196 KITFTATPSDSK

-328 VCGATTYVYTGVPAE
+328 VYGATTYVYTGVPAE

-367 RDASLQDFCVLYLMD
+367 QDASLQDFCVLYLMD

-450 LPATEVPVEA
+450 LPATEVPAEA

-476 EMPTPGEPEQPA
+476 EMPTPEEPEQPA

-496 PQRPEENSPA
+496 PQQPEENFPA
-506 EPGDEPAVPED
+506 EPEDEPSVPED
-517 EPTPEDPAEEAAAEP
+517 EPTSEEPAEKAAAEP
-532 AEKPEPA
+532 TEKPESA
-539 DSPAEETP
+539 VSPSEEAP

-560 RRLPLDK
+560 RRLPLED

>member
-1 MTIKRIK
+1 MK
-8 NICIAL
+8 NLKKIFIICTVVFA
-14 CLILLLG
+14 LLLCMTQ
-21 AVSVVP
+21 SVF
-27 AQAASLSVSV
+27 AASISVTA
-37 GQSRVSVGNEFSV
+37 GQSSVKVGNTVAF
-50 TIRVSDDV
+50 TITVPSNTQ
-58 AAWTYQV
+58 AWTYQV
-65 TYSSNLTLVSGKTM
+65 AWSDNLTYVSGDTEPM
-79 PDGSDDEGSPHI
+79 GFEGNSTRNQLI
-91 NTLLFRANSEG
+91 FKANREG
-102 TGTITASCTN
+102 TGKVWIAGGSYSIDRQPYDASGSATV
-112 GLSDGNRDYSSSDS
+112 SIVS
-126 ASVTIISASSDDG
+126 ASQPSQGYDHGDFDDD
-139 GEPPYHGGGGG
+139 PP
-150 SGGGTTAPSKS
+150 TPSKS

-175 LAPAFDP
+175 LTPAFDP

-196 QITFTATPSDSK
+196 QITFTAAPSDSK
-208 ATVQGDGEVALRG
+208 ATVQGDGEVALQG

-328 VCGATTYVYTGVPAE
+328 VYGATTYVYTGVPAE

-367 RDASLQDFCVLYLMD
+367 EDASLQDFCVLYLMD

-532 AEKPEPA
+532 TEKPEPA

>member
-1 MTIKRIK
+1 MK
-8 NICIAL
+8 NLKKTFITCTVVFA
-14 CLILLLG
+14 LLLCMTQ
-21 AVSVVP
+21 SVF
-27 AQAASLSVSV
+27 AAGISVTA
-37 GQSRVSVGNEFSV
+37 GQSSVKVGNTVAF
-50 TIRVSDDV
+50 TITVPPNTQ
-58 AAWTYQV
+58 AWTYQV
-65 TYSSNLTLVSGKTM
+65 AWSDNLTYVSGDTEPM
-79 PDGSDDEGSPHI
+79 GFEGKNSTRNQLI
-91 NTLLFRANSEG
+91 FKANGEG
-102 TGTITASCTN
+102 TGKVWIAGGSYSIDRQPYDASGSATV
-112 GLSDGNRDYSSSDS
+112 SIVS
-126 ASVTIISASSDDG
+126 ASQPSQGYDHGDFDDD
-139 GEPPYHGGGGG
+139 PP
-150 SGGGTTAPSKS
+150 TPSKS

-208 ATVQGDGEVALRG
+208 ATVQGDGEVALQG

-367 RDASLQDFCVLYLMD
+367 EDASLQDFCVLYLMD

-450 LPATEVPVEA
+450 LPATEVPAEA

-476 EMPTPGEPEQPA
+476 EMPTPEEPEQPA

-496 PQRPEENSPA
+496 PQQPEENSPA
-506 EPGDEPAVPED
+506 EPEDEPSVPED
-517 EPTPEDPAEEAAAEP
+517 EPTSEEPAEKAAAEPTEKPESAVSPAEEA
-532 AEKPEPA
+532 
-539 DSPAEETP
+539 P

-560 RRLPLDK
+560 RRLPLED

>member
-1 MTIKRIK
+1 MKLLK
-8 NICIAL
+8 KPLVSLAL
-14 CLILLLG
+14 LCAMLFSLLQ
-21 AVSVVP
+21 VSY
-27 AQAASLSVSV
+27 AAGMSVSAGQSTVSV
-37 GQSRVSVGNEFSV
+37 GRTVAF
-50 TIRVSDDV
+50 TITVPAGSE
-58 AAWTYQV
+58 AWTYSV
-65 TYSSNLTLVSGKTM
+65 AYSANLTLESGDLAPM
-79 PDGSDDEGSPHI
+79 GFEGD
-91 NTLLFRANSEG
+91 NRTNQLVFRANDTG
-102 TGTITASCTN
+102 TGSVWISAGSYCVSGVDYDAS
-112 GLSDGNRDYSSSDS
+112 GS
-126 ASVTIISASSDDG
+126 ASVSIVSASEPDDS
-139 GEPPYHGGGGG
+139 EPDYTPSTPGK
-150 SGGGTTAPSKS
+150 SG
-161 SNNALASLTVSAGE
+161 NNALASLTVSAGE

-182 TITDYT
+182 IITDYT

-196 QITFTATPSDSK
+196 KITFTATPSDSK

-313 LYDEAEGVQ
+313 LYDEVEGVQ

-328 VCGATTYVYTGVPAE
+328 VYGATTYVYTGVPAE

-367 RDASLQDFCVLYLMD
+367 EDASLQDFCVLYLMD

-450 LPATEVPVEA
+450 LPATEVPAEA

-476 EMPTPGEPEQPA
+476 EMPTPEEPEQPA

-496 PQRPEENSPA
+496 PQQPEENSPA
-506 EPGDEPAVPED
+506 EPEDEPSVPED
-517 EPTPEDPAEEAAAEP
+517 EPTSEEPAEKAAAEP
-532 AEKPEPA
+532 TEKPESA
-539 DSPAEETP
+539 VSPSEEAP

-560 RRLPLDK
+560 RRLPLED

>member
-1 MTIKRIK
+1 MK
-8 NICIAL
+8 NLKKIFIICTVVFA
-14 CLILLLG
+14 LLLCMTQ
-21 AVSVVP
+21 SVF
-27 AQAASLSVSV
+27 AASISVTA
-37 GQSRVSVGNEFSV
+37 GQSSVKVGNTVAF
-50 TIRVSDDV
+50 TITVPSNTQ
-58 AAWTYQV
+58 AWTYQV
-65 TYSSNLTLVSGKTM
+65 AWSDNLTYVSGDTEPM
-79 PDGSDDEGSPHI
+79 GFEGNSTRNQLI
-91 NTLLFRANSEG
+91 FKANGEG
-102 TGTITASCTN
+102 TGKVWIAGGSYSIDRQPYDASGSATV
-112 GLSDGNRDYSSSDS
+112 SIVS
-126 ASVTIISASSDDG
+126 ASQPSQGYDHGDFDDD
-139 GEPPYHGGGGG
+139 PP
-150 SGGGTTAPSKS
+150 TPSKS

-196 QITFTATPSDSK
+196 KITFTATPSDSK
-208 ATVQGDGEVALRG
+208 ATVQGNGEVALRS

-328 VCGATTYVYTGVPAE
+328 VYGATTYVYTGVPAE

-367 RDASLQDFCVLYLMD
+367 QDASLQDFCVLYLMD

-450 LPATEVPVEA
+450 LPATEVPAEA

-476 EMPTPGEPEQPA
+476 EMPTPEEPEQPA

-496 PQRPEENSPA
+496 PQQPEENSPA
-506 EPGDEPAVPED
+506 EPEDEPSVPED
-517 EPTPEDPAEEAAAEP
+517 EPTSEEPAEKAAAEPTEKPESAVSPAEEA
-532 AEKPEPA
+532 
-539 DSPAEETP
+539 P

-560 RRLPLDK
+560 RRLPLED

>member
-1 MTIKRIK
+1 MK
-8 NICIAL
+8 NLKKIFIICTVVFA
-14 CLILLLG
+14 LLLCMTQ
-21 AVSVVP
+21 SVF
-27 AQAASLSVSV
+27 AASISVTA
-37 GQSRVSVGNEFSV
+37 GQSSVKVGNTVAF
-50 TIRVSDDV
+50 TITVPSNTQ
-58 AAWTYQV
+58 AWTYQV
-65 TYSSNLTLVSGKTM
+65 AWSDNLTYVSGDTEPM
-79 PDGSDDEGSPHI
+79 GFEGTSSTRNQLI
-91 NTLLFRANSEG
+91 FMANGEG
-102 TGTITASCTN
+102 TGKVWIAGGSYSIDRQPYDASGSATV
-112 GLSDGNRDYSSSDS
+112 SIVS
-126 ASVTIISASSDDG
+126 ASQPSQGYDHGDFDDD
-139 GEPPYHGGGGG
+139 PP
-150 SGGGTTAPSKS
+150 TPSKS

-182 TITDYT
+182 AITDYT

-196 QITFTATPSDSK
+196 KITFTATPSDSK

-367 RDASLQDFCVLYLMD
+367 EDASLQDFCVLYLMD

-476 EMPTPGEPEQPA
+476 EMPTPEEPEQPA

-496 PQRPEENSPA
+496 PQQPEENSPA
-506 EPGDEPAVPED
+506 EPEDEPSVPED
-517 EPTPEDPAEEAAAEP
+517 EPTSEEPAEKAAAEPTEKPESAVSPAEEA
-532 AEKPEPA
+532 
-539 DSPAEETP
+539 P

-560 RRLPLDK
+560 RRLPLED

>member
-1 MTIKRIK
+1 MK
-8 NICIAL
+8 NLKKTFITCTVVFA
-14 CLILLLG
+14 LLLCMTQ
-21 AVSVVP
+21 SVF
-27 AQAASLSVSV
+27 AAGISVTA
-37 GQSRVSVGNEFSV
+37 GQSSVKVGNTVAF
-50 TIRVSDDV
+50 TITVPSNTQ
-58 AAWTYQV
+58 AWTYQV
-65 TYSSNLTLVSGKTM
+65 AWSDNLTYVSGDTEPM
-79 PDGSDDEGSPHI
+79 GFEGNSTRNQLI
-91 NTLLFRANSEG
+91 FKANGEG
-102 TGTITASCTN
+102 TGKVWIAGGSYSIDRQPYDASGSATV
-112 GLSDGNRDYSSSDS
+112 SIVS
-126 ASVTIISASSDDG
+126 ASQPSQGYDHGDFDDD
-139 GEPPYHGGGGG
+139 PP
-150 SGGGTTAPSKS
+150 TPSKS

-196 QITFTATPSDSK
+196 KITFTATPSDSK
-208 ATVQGDGEVALRG
+208 ATVQGDGEVALQG

-328 VCGATTYVYTGVPAE
+328 VYGATTYVYTGVPAE

-367 RDASLQDFCVLYLMD
+367 EDASLQDFCVLYLMD

-450 LPATEVPVEA
+450 LPATEVPAEA

-476 EMPTPGEPEQPA
+476 EMPTPEEPEQPA

-496 PQRPEENSPA
+496 PQQPEENSPA
-506 EPGDEPAVPED
+506 EPEDEPSVPED
-517 EPTPEDPAEEAAAEP
+517 EPTSEEPAEKAVAEPTEKPESAVSPAEEA
-532 AEKPEPA
+532 
-539 DSPAEETP
+539 P

-560 RRLPLDK
+560 RRLPLED

>member
-1 MTIKRIK
+1 MK
-8 NICIAL
+8 NLKKIFIICTVVFA
-14 CLILLLG
+14 LLLCMTQ
-21 AVSVVP
+21 SVF
-27 AQAASLSVSV
+27 AAGISVTA
-37 GQSRVSVGNEFSV
+37 GQSSVKVGNTVAF
-50 TIRVSDDV
+50 TITVPSNTQ
-58 AAWTYQV
+58 AWTYQV
-65 TYSSNLTLVSGKTM
+65 AWSDNLTYVSGDTEPM
-79 PDGSDDEGSPHI
+79 GFEGNSTRNQLI
-91 NTLLFRANSEG
+91 FKANGEG
-102 TGTITASCTN
+102 TGKVWIAGGSYSIDRQPYDASGSATVTIV
-112 GLSDGNRDYSSSDS
+112 S
-126 ASVTIISASSDDG
+126 ASQPSQGYDHGDFDDD
-139 GEPPYHGGGGG
+139 PP
-150 SGGGTTAPSKS
+150 TPSKS

-196 QITFTATPSDSK
+196 KITFTATPSDSK
-208 ATVQGDGEVALRG
+208 ATVQGDGEVALQG

-328 VCGATTYVYTGVPAE
+328 VYGATTYVYTGVPAE

-367 RDASLQDFCVLYLMD
+367 EDASLQDFCVLYLMD

-476 EMPTPGEPEQPA
+476 EMPTPEEPEQPA

-496 PQRPEENSPA
+496 PQQPEENSPA

-560 RRLPLDK
+560 RRLPLED

>member
-1 MTIKRIK
+1 MK
-8 NICIAL
+8 NLKKIFIICTVVFA
-14 CLILLLG
+14 LLLCMTQ
-21 AVSVVP
+21 SVF
-27 AQAASLSVSV
+27 AAGISVTA
-37 GQSRVSVGNEFSV
+37 GQSSVKVGNTVAF
-50 TIRVSDDV
+50 TITVPSNTQ
-58 AAWTYQV
+58 AWTYQV
-65 TYSSNLTLVSGKTM
+65 AWSDNLTYVSGDTEPM
-79 PDGSDDEGSPHI
+79 GFEGNSTRNQLI
-91 NTLLFRANSEG
+91 FKANGEG
-102 TGTITASCTN
+102 TGKVWIAGGSYSIDRQPYDASGSATV
-112 GLSDGNRDYSSSDS
+112 SIVS
-126 ASVTIISASSDDG
+126 ASQPSQGYDHGDFDDD
-139 GEPPYHGGGGG
+139 PP
-150 SGGGTTAPSKS
+150 TPSKS

-175 LAPAFDP
+175 LTPAFDP

-196 QITFTATPSDSK
+196 KITFTATPSDSK

-328 VCGATTYVYTGVPAE
+328 VYGATTYVYTGVPAE

-367 RDASLQDFCVLYLMD
+367 EDASLQDFCVLYLMD

-476 EMPTPGEPEQPA
+476 EMPTPEEPEQPA

-496 PQRPEENSPA
+496 PQQPEENSPA
-506 EPGDEPAVPED
+506 EPEDEPSVPED
-517 EPTPEDPAEEAAAEP
+517 EPTSEEPAEKAAAEPTEKPESAVSPAEEA
-532 AEKPEPA
+532 
-539 DSPAEETP
+539 P

>member
-1 MTIKRIK
+1 MK
-8 NICIAL
+8 NLKKIFIICTVVFA
-14 CLILLLG
+14 LLLCMTQ
-21 AVSVVP
+21 SVF
-27 AQAASLSVSV
+27 AAGISVTA
-37 GQSRVSVGNEFSV
+37 GQSSVKVGNTVAF
-50 TIRVSDDV
+50 TITVPSNTQ
-58 AAWTYQV
+58 AWTYQV
-65 TYSSNLTLVSGKTM
+65 AWSDNLTYVSGDTEPM
-79 PDGSDDEGSPHI
+79 GFEGNSTRNQLI
-91 NTLLFRANSEG
+91 FKANGEG
-102 TGTITASCTN
+102 TGKVWIAGGSYSIDRQPYDASGSATV
-112 GLSDGNRDYSSSDS
+112 SIVS
-126 ASVTIISASSDDG
+126 ASQPSQGYDHGDFDDD
-139 GEPPYHGGGGG
+139 PP
-150 SGGGTTAPSKS
+150 TPSKS

-175 LAPAFDP
+175 LTPAFDP

-196 QITFTATPSDSK
+196 KITFTATPSDSK

-313 LYDEAEGVQ
+313 LYDEVEGVQ

-328 VCGATTYVYTGVPAE
+328 VYGATTYVYTGVPAE

-367 RDASLQDFCVLYLMD
+367 EDASLQDFCVLYLMD

-450 LPATEVPVEA
+450 LPATEVPAEA

-476 EMPTPGEPEQPA
+476 EMPTLEEPEQPA

-496 PQRPEENSPA
+496 PQQPEENSPA
-506 EPGDEPAVPED
+506 EPEDEPSVPED
-517 EPTPEDPAEEAAAEP
+517 EPTSEEPAEKAAAEPTEKPESAVSPAEEA
-532 AEKPEPA
+532 
-539 DSPAEETP
+539 P

-560 RRLPLDK
+560 RRLPLED

>member
-1 MTIKRIK
+1 MGFEGNSTR
-8 NICIAL
+8 NQ
-14 CLILLLG
+14 LI
-21 AVSVVP
+21 
-27 AQAASLSVSV
+27 
-37 GQSRVSVGNEFSV
+37 F
-50 TIRVSDDV
+50 
-58 AAWTYQV
+58 
-65 TYSSNLTLVSGKTM
+65 K
-79 PDGSDDEGSPHI
+79 
-91 NTLLFRANSEG
+91 ANGEG
-102 TGTITASCTN
+102 TGKVWIAGGSYSIDRQPYDASGSATV
-112 GLSDGNRDYSSSDS
+112 SIVS
-126 ASVTIISASSDDG
+126 ASQPSQGYDHGDFDDD
-139 GEPPYHGGGGG
+139 PP
-150 SGGGTTAPSKS
+150 TPSKS

-196 QITFTATPSDSK
+196 KITFTATPSDSK

-328 VCGATTYVYTGVPAE
+328 LYGATTYVYTGVPAE

-367 RDASLQDFCVLYLMD
+367 EDASLQDFCVLYLMD

-476 EMPTPGEPEQPA
+476 EMPTPEEPEQPA

-496 PQRPEENSPA
+496 PQQPEENSPA
-506 EPGDEPAVPED
+506 EPEDEPSVPED
-517 EPTPEDPAEEAAAEP
+517 EPTSEEPAEKAAAEPTEKPESAVSPAEEA
-532 AEKPEPA
+532 
-539 DSPAEETP
+539 P

-560 RRLPLDK
+560 RRLPLED